1 MGIVRNGLI
10 VLIIGGVL
18 LAAGLV
24 IAGFSVVIVTREVL
38 EGSTIIDPISIE
50 PNLSYVTVLKDL
62 PAGQLLVLSLSTN
75 PSEVPLQA
83 KMTEPD
89 GTILAMFNVTSSPF
103 TSTIS
108 TRTSGDHTVE
118 IKNLGTSTVTISG
131 GLLNSPLSQQGD
143 GVAVQDN
150 SSLQTLIN
158 YGIALLGG
166 IALIISGIVLLII
179 GAIKYTRS
187 GTKSQQPP
195 TT

>member
-18 LAAGLV
+18 LSAGLV

-50 PNLSYVTVLKDL
+50 PNLSYVMVLKDL
-62 PAGQLLVLSLSTN
+62 PAGQQLVLSLSTN

-83 KMTEPD
+83 KITEPD

-118 IKNLGTSTVTISG
+118 IKNLGTRTVTING
-131 GLLNSPLSQQGD
+131 ALLNSPVAQQGD

-158 YGIALLGG
+158 YGVALLGG
-166 IALIISGIVLLII
+166 IALIIAGIVLLII

-187 GTKSQQPP
+187 
-195 TT
+195 